1 MLRTGLWSIN
11 AIQFHP
17 LTEVEAAALLADD
30 PAGGNLG
37 GAAAAGAVG
46 ADDADEDDVVKQ
58 LALDLDGPS
67 SWSLTKLSLNEG
79 TEPRLI
85 GQLGV
90 HTASP
95 TGELLRSRLVA
106 VLFFPCGE

>member
-1 MLRTGLWSIN
+1 M
-11 AIQFHP
+11 
-17 LTEVEAAALLADD
+17 
-30 PAGGNLG
+30 PAWQELMHDRLEWEHRVGHTISDGR
-37 GAAAAGAVG
+37 AHIAAAGAVG